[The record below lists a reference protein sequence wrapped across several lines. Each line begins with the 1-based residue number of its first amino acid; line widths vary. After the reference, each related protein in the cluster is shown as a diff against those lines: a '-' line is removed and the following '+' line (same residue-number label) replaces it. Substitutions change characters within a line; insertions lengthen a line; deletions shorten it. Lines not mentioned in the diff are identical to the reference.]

1 MRPLSWTAG
10 TASVATTIMETG
22 TAVSNI
28 YLEMIVQVWNMYRM
42 YAYTGRVFEQVLMC
56 FSLCPSEESGQGMA
70 IVLLRSQLSTG
81 CHSGAALAE
90 IEYDGAISIALYRKS
105 GKFPGDYDCC
115 CGLQRRPTPGGKK
128 KWWGRCRPYPI
139 AGYSRRGGQV

>member
-1 MRPLSWTAG
+1 
-10 TASVATTIMETG
+10 MEMS

-105 GKFPGDYDCC
+105 EKFPAGYYYCC
-115 CGLQRRPTPGGKK
+115 ARQRWSRAGKK
-128 KWWGRCRPYPI
+128 IVEENADHTPLRDTVGGVDHLEVCWGR
-139 AGYSRRGGQV
+139 